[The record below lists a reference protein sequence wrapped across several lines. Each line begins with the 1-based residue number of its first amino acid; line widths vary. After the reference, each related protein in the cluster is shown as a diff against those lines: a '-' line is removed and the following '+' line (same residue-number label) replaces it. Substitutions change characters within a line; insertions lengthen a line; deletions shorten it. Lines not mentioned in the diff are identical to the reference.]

1 MRRSLGPCYW
11 ARPPE
16 PPKEQRPVSSGLPA
30 SGRRASPWSTQ
41 GSPQTP
47 SGREAVQQPLAAARV
62 KPYTRGSLAKALS
75 LAKADPN
82 GCSERILSRA
92 RADNAEG
99 PISSR
104 EKTWEEIALAAG
116 FTEPFLVTPEM
127 IFLVWVH
134 WTEQAIDRPSSIL
147 MLPGRS
153 TSPLVTSG
161 PSNSPLPRKKA
172 TRACKRGRGPA
183 KEAQPLLLAKL
194 PEASQQKAPAHPQ
207 GPQFPVRSTL
217 VISWWLL
224 REIEASSAEISHISE
239 DTENQ
244 LIHWRLPSSKADW
257 QALGATRSHSC
268 CCIDGMV
275 DHKCP
280 YHALSAQL
288 EFASSFKNP
297 RWLFPTWE
305 GLQPT
310 KIGWVATFEW
320 LAQQLGEPLETPT
333 GARRFTGHSAR
344 ATGAVHLAST
354 QVELWRIQLFGR
366 WGSEAFKLYVR
377 NAPLSQ
383 LHLLAQ
389 ESSVQ
394 TAISKAKAELAA
406 MVKQLE
412 SLGQWQASQRM
423 AEQPIQC
430 LLDCESAAPI
440 VPAHESAEALFV
452 MNRRR
457 SGKLHRVTHYGGTAQ
472 HYLWHSACFW
482 YFARHD
488 ANYALLKAEPETLP
502 SVPNA
507 SAHPKPPV
515 RTILRTRSHPALRKW
530 ADQLADDSERGGF
543 ASTDLLPKAPSCGL
557 RPIWPTD

>member
-1 MRRSLGPCYW
+1 MRRSLGPRYW
-11 ARPPE
+11 APPPE
-16 PPKEQRPVSSGLPA
+16 PPKEHRPVSSGLQPLVEGPVLGQPKA
-30 SGRRASPWSTQ
+30 A
-41 GSPQTP
+41 PQTP

-62 KPYTRGSLAKALS
+62 KPYTRGSLAKALG
-75 LAKADPN
+75 LVKADPN

-127 IFLVWVH
+127 IFLVMG
-134 WTEQAIDRPSSIL
+134 ALD
-147 MLPGRS
+147 GAGYRS
-153 TSPLVTSG
+153 AELYLDAARQKHITSG
-161 PSNSPLPRKKA
+161 YQWSQQLALATRKA

-183 KEAQPLLLAKL
+183 KQAQPLPLAKL

-297 RWLFPTWE
+297 
-305 GLQPT
+305 
-310 KIGWVATFEW
+310 KV
-320 LAQQLGEPLETPT
+320 
-333 GARRFTGHSAR
+333 
-344 ATGAVHLAST
+344 
-354 QVELWRIQLFGR
+354 
-366 WGSEAFKLYVR
+366 
-377 NAPLSQ
+377 
-383 LHLLAQ
+383 
-389 ESSVQ
+389 
-394 TAISKAKAELAA
+394 AISHMGRPSAN
-406 MVKQLE
+406 QNW
-412 SLGQWQASQRM
+412 LG
-423 AEQPIQC
+423 
-430 LLDCESAAPI
+430 
-440 VPAHESAEALFV
+440 
-452 MNRRR
+452 
-457 SGKLHRVTHYGGTAQ
+457 
-472 HYLWHSACFW
+472 
-482 YFARHD
+482 
-488 ANYALLKAEPETLP
+488 
-502 SVPNA
+502 
-507 SAHPKPPV
+507 
-515 RTILRTRSHPALRKW
+515 SH
-530 ADQLADDSERGGF
+530 F
-543 ASTDLLPKAPSCGL
+543 
-557 RPIWPTD
+557 

>member
-1 MRRSLGPCYW
+1 M
-11 ARPPE
+11 
-16 PPKEQRPVSSGLPA
+16 
-30 SGRRASPWSTQ
+30 
-41 GSPQTP
+41 
-47 SGREAVQQPLAAARV
+47 
-62 KPYTRGSLAKALS
+62 
-75 LAKADPN
+75 
-82 GCSERILSRA
+82 
-92 RADNAEG
+92 
-99 PISSR
+99 
-104 EKTWEEIALAAG
+104 
-116 FTEPFLVTPEM
+116 
-127 IFLVWVH
+127 
-134 WTEQAIDRPSSIL
+134 
-147 MLPGRS
+147 
-153 TSPLVTSG
+153 
-161 PSNSPLPRKKA
+161 
-172 TRACKRGRGPA
+172 
-183 KEAQPLLLAKL
+183 
-194 PEASQQKAPAHPQ
+194 
-207 GPQFPVRSTL
+207 
-217 VISWWLL
+217 
-224 REIEASSAEISHISE
+224 
-239 DTENQ
+239 
-244 LIHWRLPSSKADW
+244 
-257 QALGATRSHSC
+257 GATRSHSC

-354 QVELWRIQLFGR
+354 QGELWRIQLFGR

-457 SGKLHRVTHYGGTAQ
+457 SGKLHRVTHYGGTVQ
-472 HYLWHSACFW
+472 HYLWHSACF
-482 YFARHD
+482 
-488 ANYALLKAEPETLP
+488 
-502 SVPNA
+502 
-507 SAHPKPPV
+507 
-515 RTILRTRSHPALRKW
+515 
-530 ADQLADDSERGGF
+530 
-543 ASTDLLPKAPSCGL
+543 
-557 RPIWPTD
+557 

>member
-1 MRRSLGPCYW
+1 MRRSLGPRYW
-11 ARPPE
+11 APPPE
-16 PPKEQRPVSSGLPA
+16 PPKEHRPVSSGLQPLVEGPVLGQPKA
-30 SGRRASPWSTQ
+30 A
-41 GSPQTP
+41 PQTP

-62 KPYTRGSLAKALS
+62 KPYTRGSLAKALG
-75 LAKADPN
+75 LVKADPN

-127 IFLVWVH
+127 IFLVMG
-134 WTEQAIDRPSSIL
+134 ALD
-147 MLPGRS
+147 GAGYRS
-153 TSPLVTSG
+153 AELYLDAARQKHITSG
-161 PSNSPLPRKKA
+161 YQWSQQLALATRKA

-183 KEAQPLLLAKL
+183 KQAQPLPLAKL

-457 SGKLHRVTHYGGTAQ
+457 SGKLHRVTHYGGTVQ

-488 ANYALLKAEPETLP
+488 ANYALLKAEPE
-502 SVPNA
+502 NA
-507 SAHPKPPV
+507 PKCAKCF
-515 RTILRTRSHPALRKW
+515 RTSQTSSS
-530 ADQLADDSERGGF
+530 DNSSDSESSG
-543 ASTDLLPKAPSCGL
+543 ASQVGRSVG
-557 RPIWPTD
+557 R